1 MPHLVIDTTG
11 EAETMKMALG
21 LVAYQGCLV
30 YAGYFHGCVQVPSPL
45 LYARELSVLGS
56 SHPEHDDYK
65 HAIRMVEEE
74 RISIRQLHALAS
86 HRCELEE
93 FADCSAV
100 WANPEEKFLWGL
112 VRMGDV

>member
-1 MPHLVIDTTG
+1 MLEYSAFLATQT
-11 EAETMKMALG
+11 
-21 LVAYQGCLV
+21 V
-30 YAGYFHGCVQVPSPL
+30 Y
-45 LYARELSVLGS
+45 
-56 SHPEHDDYK
+56 DDYK